1 MNTLRI
7 SSTRRQSTT
16 LKMLSRKTDLS
27 ILPLLPSLVIPVRNH
42 TITRYFKLIPF
53 SGLDHK
59 HQVDL
64 HKFVADIP
72 ASHPRHAR
80 LFPVEQ
86 IERTENWNP
95 DEPSGVSWVKELPK
109 LVSFCPRRF

>member
-1 MNTLRI
+1 MK
-7 SSTRRQSTT
+7 RQSTI

-27 ILPLLPSLVIPVRNH
+27 TLPLLPSLVIPVRNH
-42 TITRYFKLIPF
+42 MTTRYSKLIPN
-53 SGLDHK
+53 SGIDHRRMVDV
-59 HQVDL
+59 HQ
-64 HKFVADIP
+64 FVADVP

-109 LVSFCPRRF
+109 LASTCPR

>member
-1 MNTLRI
+1 M
-7 SSTRRQSTT
+7 
-16 LKMLSRKTDLS
+16 KMLFRKTDLS
-27 ILPLLPSLVIPVRNH
+27 TLPLLPSLVTPVRNH
-42 TITRYFKLIPF
+42 MTTKYSKLIPL
-53 SGLDHK
+53 SGLDYK
-59 HQVDL
+59 QQGDIK
-64 HKFVADIP
+64 KFVTDIP

-109 LVSFCPRRF
+109 LVNICPRRC